1 MSYLVCTMKK
11 MKKDNLFGL
20 QKHNQRESEK
30 HNNKDIDKDK
40 SDLNYDLVNKDKIN
54 LSKKVFDL
62 IEERRES
69 EKAIRKDAVLLDEF
83 IISSDRDFFK
93 NMNEDEIKKF
103 FETSKQFF
111 ADRYGEENIISAN
124 VHLDE
129 TTPHMHLDVCPL
141 RNGRLQSKNIFTRS
155 ELRNI
160 QEELPKTLKNN
171 GFEIERGVKG
181 STQKHIDIQ
190 TLKAREEKKLKE
202 LEKKNKELKEKNKE
216 LESNITSR
224 KEEFLD
230 MSEKVDSYKD
240 FMKDFMK
247 GKSTDI
253 LNHDITYKEGLF
265 DVKINCLEFA
275 KFETQISEAKIV
287 AEENKRLKKENN
299 EVYQDIS
306 KVRKSQDEFSGT
318 FRNYMDKLYDIL
330 DSDMKERF
338 KNKTAK
344 TLVECETGDFN
355 TDNTLY
361 GAVMNSKAF
370 NEDAYMKYTNEKENT
385 LEEPKINSNGFEMDW

>member
-20 QKHNQRESEK
+20 QKHNQRESEN
-30 HNNKDIDKDK
+30 HNNKDIDKNK
-40 SDLNYDLVNKDKIN
+40 SDLNYDLVNENKIN
-54 LSKKVFDL
+54 LSEKVFDL
-62 IEERRES
+62 IEKIRES

-93 NMNEDEIKKF
+93 NMNENEIKKF

-111 ADRYGEENIISAN
+111 AERYGEENIISAN

-141 RNGRLQSKNIFTRS
+141 RNGRLQSKNIFTRN

-202 LEKKNKELKEKNKE
+202 LKEKNKE
-216 LESNITSR
+216 IELKIASR
-224 KEEFLD
+224 KEKLEEVKDLD
-230 MSEKVDSYKD
+230 FQIKSKKTVLNNLNQGNDCLDEDIKYKLD
-240 FMKDFMK
+240 
-247 GKSTDI
+247 G
-253 LNHDITYKEGLF
+253 F
-265 DVKINCLEFA
+265 DVKMDYVEFR
-275 KFETQISEAKIV
+275 KFQTQIASIKKV
-287 AEENKRLKKENN
+287 KKENEDLKN
-299 EVYQDIS
+299 ENSIVHKKCSDL
-306 KVRKSQDEFSGT
+306 RKSQEEVSSRFTNWIDNTYKHMS
-318 FRNYMDKLYDIL
+318 L
-330 DSDMKERF
+330 DSREQF
-338 KNKTAK
+338 KRRGSESLANGSTGNYDEDS
-344 TLVECETGDFN
+344 TLDKS
-355 TDNTLY
+355 
-361 GAVMNSKAF
+361 VMDSKAF
-370 NEDAYMKYTNEKENT
+370 NEDVYIKCANEKENA
-385 LEEPKINSNGFEMDW
+385 LKEPKMSSNGFEIDW

>member
-20 QKHNQRESEK
+20 QKHNQRESK
-30 HNNKDIDKDK
+30 NHNNKDIDKDK

-171 GFEIERGVKG
+171 GFEIERGIKG

-202 LEKKNKELKEKNKE
+202 LKEKNKE
-216 LESNITSR
+216 IELKIASR
-224 KEEFLD
+224 KEKLEEVKDLD
-230 MSEKVDSYKD
+230 FQIKSKKTVLNNLNQENDCLDEDIKYKLD
-240 FMKDFMK
+240 
-247 GKSTDI
+247 G
-253 LNHDITYKEGLF
+253 F
-265 DVKINCLEFA
+265 DVKMDYVEFR
-275 KFETQISEAKIV
+275 KFQTQIASIKKV
-287 AEENKRLKKENN
+287 KKENEDLKN
-299 EVYQDIS
+299 ENSIVHKKCSDL
-306 KVRKSQDEFSGT
+306 RKSQEEISSRFTNWIDNTYKHMS
-318 FRNYMDKLYDIL
+318 L
-330 DSDMKERF
+330 DSREQF
-338 KNKTAK
+338 KRRGSESLANGSTGNYDEDS
-344 TLVECETGDFN
+344 TLDK
-355 TDNTLY
+355 
-361 GAVMNSKAF
+361 AVMDSKVF
-370 NEDAYMKYTNEKENT
+370 NEDMYIKCTNEKENAVK
-385 LEEPKINSNGFEMDW
+385 EPKMSSNGFEIDW